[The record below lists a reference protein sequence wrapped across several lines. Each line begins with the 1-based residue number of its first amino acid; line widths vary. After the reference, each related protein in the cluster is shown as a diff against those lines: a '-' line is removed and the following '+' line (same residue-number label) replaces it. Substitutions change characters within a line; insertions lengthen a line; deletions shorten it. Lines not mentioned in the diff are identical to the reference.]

1 LFEPWGVFMK
11 HLPIATLALVAS
23 AAFSPSVHAEVV
35 DAQPNGFQVKR
46 VAVLNAPAD
55 KVYAALSQPAQWWSK
70 DHTWSG
76 AATSLS
82 LAPMAGGCF
91 CEKLPNGGSVMHMTV
106 VFAQPG
112 LGLRLAGALGPLQMS
127 GATGHLGWTLAE
139 KDGKTTLT
147 QTYDVGGYMKGGLDK
162 IAPGVDHVLS
172 EQFDRLKAYVETGK
186 AP

>member
-1 LFEPWGVFMK
+1 MK
-11 HLPIATLALVAS
+11 HLLITAATLALTTT
-23 AAFSPSVHAEVV
+23 AAHAEVV

-55 KVYAALSQPAQWWSK
+55 KVYAALAQPSQWWSK

-76 AATSLS
+76 SAANLS

-106 VFAQPG
+106 VYAQPG
-112 LGLRLAGALGPLQMS
+112 QALRMFGALGPLQMS
-127 GATGHLGWTLAE
+127 GAAGHLGWTLSE
-139 KDGKTTLT
+139 TDGKTTLT

-162 IAPGVDHVLS
+162 IAPGVDGVLS
-172 EQFDRLKAYVETGK
+172 EQLDRLKAYVETGK

>member
-1 LFEPWGVFMK
+1 MK
-11 HLPIATLALVAS
+11 HLLITAAALALTTTA
-23 AAFSPSVHAEVV
+23 HAEVA

-46 VAVLNAPAD
+46 TAVLNAPAD
-55 KVYAALSQPAQWWSK
+55 KVYAALSQPSQWWSK

-76 AATSLS
+76 SAANLS

-106 VFAQPG
+106 VYAQPG
-112 LGLRLAGALGPLQMS
+112 KGLRLFGALGPLQTS
-127 GATGHLGWTLAE
+127 GAAGHLGWTLSEA
-139 KDGKTTLT
+139 DGKTTLT

-162 IAPGVDHVLS
+162 IAPAVDQVLS
-172 EQFDRLKAYVETGK
+172 AQFDRLTAYVETGK

>member
-1 LFEPWGVFMK
+1 MK
-11 HLPIATLALVAS
+11 HLLITALALVLT
-23 AAFSPSVHAEVV
+23 AATAVAPEARAEVV

-46 VAVLNAPAD
+46 TAVLNAQAD
-55 KVYAALSQPAQWWSK
+55 KVYAALSQPSQWWNK

-76 AATSLS
+76 SAANLS
-82 LAPMAGGCF
+82 VAPMAGGCF

-106 VFAQPG
+106 VYAQPG
-112 LGLRLAGALGPLQMS
+112 QGLRLSGALGPLQMS

-147 QTYDVGGYMKGGLDK
+147 QTYDVGGYMTGGLDK
-162 IAPGVDHVLS
+162 LAPVVDQVLG
-172 EQFDRLKAYVETGK
+172 EQFDRLKVYVETGK

>member
-1 LFEPWGVFMK
+1 MK
-11 HLPIATLALVAS
+11 HLLIAATLALTAT
-23 AAFSPSVHAEVV
+23 AAHAEVV
-35 DAQPNGFQVKR
+35 DAQPNGFEVKR

-55 KVYAALSQPAQWWSK
+55 KVYAALAQPSQWWSK

-76 AATSLS
+76 SAVNLS

-106 VFAQPG
+106 VYAQPG
-112 LGLRLAGALGPLQMS
+112 QALRLYGALGPLQMS
-127 GATGHLGWTLAE
+127 GAAGHLGWTLVE

-147 QTYDVGGYMKGGLDK
+147 QTFDAGGYMKGGLDK
-162 IAPGVDHVLS
+162 IAPSVDAVLG
-172 EQFDRLKAYVETGK
+172 EQFDRFKAYVETGK

>member
-1 LFEPWGVFMK
+1 MK
-11 HLPIATLALVAS
+11 HLLITALALVLT
-23 AAFSPSVHAEVV
+23 AATAVAPEARAEVV

-46 VAVLNAPAD
+46 TAVLNAQAD
-55 KVYAALSQPAQWWSK
+55 KVYAALSQPSQWWNK

-76 AATSLS
+76 SAANLS

-106 VFAQPG
+106 VYAQPG
-112 LGLRLAGALGPLQMS
+112 QGLRLSGALGPLQMS

-147 QTYDVGGYMKGGLDK
+147 QTYDVGGYMTGGLDK
-162 IAPGVDHVLS
+162 LAPVVDQVLG
-172 EQFDRLKAYVETGK
+172 EQFDRLKVYVETGK

>member
-1 LFEPWGVFMK
+1 MK
-11 HLPIATLALVAS
+11 HLLITAAALALAT
-23 AAFSPSVHAEVV
+23 AALAPEVRAEVV

-46 VAVLNAPAD
+46 TAVLSAPAD
-55 KVYAALSQPAQWWSK
+55 KVYAALSQPSQWWNK

-76 AATSLS
+76 SAASLS

-106 VFAQPG
+106 VYAQPG
-112 LGLRLAGALGPLQMS
+112 QGLRLSGALGPLQMS

-147 QTYDVGGYMKGGLDK
+147 QTYDVGGYMTGGLDK
-162 IAPGVDHVLS
+162 IAPVVDQVLG
-172 EQFDRLKAYVETGK
+172 EQFDRLKVYVETGK